1 MPTFD
6 MMKIGA
12 NIMRARK
19 AKGMTQM
26 QLANA
31 LGISFQ
37 AVSNWERGQSCPD
50 ISKLG
55 ELSELLD
62 VSIDEILGNRRAAEL
77 VAQDEAM
84 EKHSAADKENDDPRV
99 AVFTVNTTDDKTD
112 AGDEPDVSLKLT
124 GKFPLSS
131 VAEVAPFL
139 SEKFVDMLVEKAIDG
154 GEAASGEDIAALA
167 PFMSDEALKKAAE
180 KLSGGWT
187 DLGPVTALAPF
198 LETETLDRIAL
209 EAAEAVGSVGL
220 SQLAGLA
227 PFLSE
232 KAIAALLERPS
243 KDGEADLGALAA
255 LAPFAPEE
263 ALDGLARRMY
273 ADGDDLS
280 ELSGIA
286 PFLSEET
293 VTELAAKYIKKHGL
307 KGAAPLMPFI
317 DSYLLEKWL
326 IEGVTGD
333 GEEE

>member
-1 MPTFD
+1 
-6 MMKIGA
+6 
-12 NIMRARK
+12 MRARK

-55 ELSELLD
+55 ELSELLG

-77 VAQDEAM
+77 VAQDEAL
-84 EKHSAADKENDDPRV
+84 EKQSAADKEKDDPRV
-99 AVFTVNTTDDKTD
+99 AVFTVNTSDDKAD
-112 AGDEPDVSLKLT
+112 ADDEPDVSLKLA

-154 GEAASGEDIAALA
+154 GEAVVSGDDIAALA
-167 PFMSDEALKKAAE
+167 PFMSGEALKTAAE

-187 DLGPVTALAPF
+187 DLGPVMALAPF

-209 EAAEAVGSVGL
+209 EAADSAGSVGL

-232 KAIAALLERPS
+232 EAIAALLERPS
-243 KDGEADLGALAA
+243 KDGKADLAALTA

-263 ALDGLARRMY
+263 ALDGLARKMY
-273 ADGDDLS
+273 ADGDSPLK
-280 ELSGIA
+280 LSGIA

-307 KGAAPLMPFI
+307 AGASPLMPFI
-317 DSYLLEKWL
+317 DSDLLEKWY
-326 IEGVTGD
+326 IEGIPGD
-333 GEEE
+333 REED

>member
-55 ELSELLD
+55 ELSELLG

-77 VAQDEAM
+77 VEQDEAL
-84 EKHSAADKENDDPRV
+84 EKKSAAEKEKDDPRV
-99 AVFTVNTTDDKTD
+99 AVFTVDTPGDNAD
-112 AGDEPDVSLKLT
+112 ADAEPDVSLKLT

-154 GEAASGEDIAALA
+154 GEAASADDIAALA
-167 PFMSDEALKKAAE
+167 PFMSGAALKKAAE
-180 KLSGGWT
+180 KLSGGWA
-187 DLGPVTALAPF
+187 DLGPVAALAPF
-198 LETETLDRIAL
+198 LETETLDSIAL
-209 EAAEAVGSVGL
+209 AAAESAGSVGL

-232 KAIAALLERPS
+232 EAIGALLERPS
-243 KDGEADLGALAA
+243 KDGEADLATLAA

-263 ALDGLARRMY
+263 ALDGLARKMS

-280 ELSGIA
+280 QLPGIA

-293 VTELAAKYIKKHGL
+293 VTELAARYIKKHGL
-307 KGAAPLMPFI
+307 AGAAPLMPFI
-317 DSYLLEKWL
+317 DSDLLEKRL
-326 IEGVTGD
+326 IEGISGD
-333 GEEE
+333 GEEG